1 MNCFLSS
8 YKRIRA
14 TLTAIIPYKCSA
26 FVAGT
31 PLLQRVEEL
40 TCQLSTTSYPKGYTI
55 NHRHDKNILYL
66 KSGAKVGIFS

>member
-31 PLLQRVEEL
+31 PLLQRVVKL
-40 TCQLSTTSYPKGYTI
+40 ACRLIATSYLERY
-55 NHRHDKNILYL
+55 
-66 KSGAKVGIFS
+66 AK